1 MPAKQRPIK
10 GKLLMGTYKALTAT
24 ALLDTHPEGNLLT
37 IPDMANQLLTFYR
50 GNNPRLIINAINNF
64 RNNQSA
70 TRPFLNHIA
79 LELLR
84 KYINTQDKKEKEDI
98 IGVMRYL
105 KDDIDPNFEISDS
118 DKITLLASAF
128 GSNALEFARLLV
140 KETKIKVE
148 INKGSERQRAAD
160 CICVSLAKD
169 KYPIPERLQLLELF
183 LECKPRITPKN
194 FKLIIGTCDLIIIER
209 YINTGLDIFYFDE
222 SNPEENVLSETTK
235 RLLHPLK
242 LTAEKKHSNE
252 IEKTAALEKLKNEE
266 QKVVKILNY
275 FLGLMEKQKEK
286 SALAQKIKNHALIH
300 AAELGN
306 ANLIEVLL
314 KAGADPLFK
323 NPGPYVADNA
333 LAKSIV
339 CGHFRACH
347 SLLTIF
353 KSLDKTK
360 AEAIQLLKNRALI
373 VAIVTQQPAIV
384 LLLLENGADP
394 NYSDESCQPALNEAI
409 LRLINNDEECSR
421 KIAEIQR
428 QAEGVTSSEAIT
440 SPKAKEANPLKL
452 SGTDAIKN
460 IKTIISYLLN
470 KKYKA
475 DPNLMPNDFLPSLM
489 LATQYGDR
497 SIISE
502 LITAGAKPELSYKGI
517 TILHIAAFFHPE
529 LIPFYAQRVPES
541 TFYIQDNEA
550 SSALNRVVKHGDL
563 SSIEYCFK
571 KHHPKLDI
579 NKPVGVNS
587 KQEPVSALM
596 AASFSNEPE
605 KVRGLLALGADVT
618 QVFQNKDGTHRYTV
632 FDFAPE
638 GEIFK
643 ILLAAKLYKDLNI
656 QTFQNAVLQNTQFDP
671 VIYFVN
677 LVSEFKPYVDKNG
690 ALLLEIS
697 RLPFEYIKAFKV
709 ENTKIMM
716 PQVQLIKTIRN
727 IEYFYNTENRTL
739 TLKEILEPTITA
751 TPEYQI
757 FQKETLNQPFFESA
771 KAIAFDGTNLY
782 QTFLNETKKCSDTL
796 NVCDELCE
804 EAIESITAMEKA
816 VAAALP
822 ALPSVAAATASNTAV
837 GIESDKEKFSRKKI
851 TSFQQALGGYRTAL
865 NEQQKDTQDY
875 YHANQA
881 LLNEVSAV
889 NELVDLDLDKF
900 KVAEEIVRI
909 LQGKLKAVEELFRKI
924 AQLQTEIR
932 KDHTEV
938 ESLRGR
944 HERHAAKVSTKTQLG
959 KEKENNAQ
967 KLLEQKLKEE
977 QLALKAEAERNE
989 KIRAEILAKKA
1000 VWRQEQEKLKKER
1013 EASFDRVDTARKEAQ
1028 TQTQNMRKGLD
1039 DMQNVLLLSKPLRKE
1054 KEDTKPKTASNLT
1067 LAEHFPLT
1075 LQAGVGDELEQLS
1088 SALKVLNV
1096 EPIEHSKENNEMVT
1110 VEIEFVRRTLLGL
1123 LARIMEHFVQRGLSP
1138 GLKVNIAEHFR
1149 NLVFHGNFF
1158 PEVSDKNTLEA
1169 IRWNS
1174 QIKDMANRLLNFLSS
1189 KTPLKT
1195 QSWNEVSLAIGSPLF
1210 NQMVAAEVKEK
1221 AEKAFYET
1229 SIKKEKELLAKF
1241 DRYETN
1247 GGLYTHLVEAP
1258 IILQH
1263 SFGFTYGILGACVAG
1278 LKRCAI
1284 SSYRKHKAE
1293 YDGYREKGK
1302 NYRHVKKVVQQDTGN
1317 QMQTNNAT
1325 VTATDQEKV
1334 SITNSAKKKA
1344 VNFKKFK

>member
-1 MPAKQRPIK
+1 MPARQKIK
-10 GKLLMGTYKALTAT
+10 VVMGANNKSMTA
-24 ALLDTHPEGNLLT
+24 AAMLDTHSEGHVMT
-37 IPDMANQLLTFYR
+37 MPDMASQLLDYYR
-50 GNNPRLIINAINNF
+50 QNKPKLIIQSIGKL
-64 RNNQSA
+64 RNNQNA
-70 TRPFLNHIA
+70 TNPFLNLIA

-84 KYINTQDKKEKEDI
+84 KYTNTQDKKEKEDI
-98 IGVMRYL
+98 IGVLRYL
-105 KDDIDPNFEISDS
+105 KDDIDPNYEIGDS
-118 DKITLLASAF
+118 EKITLLASAF

-169 KYPIPERLQLLELF
+169 KYPMPERLQLLELF

-194 FKLIIGTCDLIIIER
+194 FRLIIGNCDLIIIER

-222 SNPEENVLSETTK
+222 SNPEENVLSESIK

-242 LTAEKKHSNE
+242 LIAEKKHSNE

-266 QKVVKILNY
+266 QKVIKILNY

-286 SALAQKIKNHALIH
+286 SALAQKIKNHAFIE
-300 AAELGN
+300 AAALGN
-306 ANLIEVLL
+306 ANFLEILF
-314 KAGADPLFK
+314 KAGADPLFR
-323 NPGPYVADNA
+323 NPVARDGVDNA
-333 LAKSIV
+333 LAMSIV
-339 CGHFRACH
+339 CGQFRACH

-373 VAIVTQQPAIV
+373 VAVVTHQPAMV
-384 LLLLENGADP
+384 LLLLENGANP
-394 NYSDESCQPALNEAI
+394 NYFDESLQPALNEAI
-409 LRLINNDEECSR
+409 LQLIMYDEECSR
-421 KIAEIQR
+421 KRAEIQR
-428 QAEGVTSSEAIT
+428 QAAGVTSSEVIT
-440 SPKAKEANPLKL
+440 SPKTKEANPLNL
-452 SGTDAIKN
+452 SVAEAIKN
-460 IKTIISYLLN
+460 TKAIITHLLN
-470 KKYKA
+470 KKYNA
-475 DPNLMPNDFLPSLM
+475 DPNLRPNNFLPSLM
-489 LATQYGDR
+489 LATEFGDR
-497 SIISE
+497 GIISE
-502 LITAGAKPELSYKGI
+502 LITAGAKPDLPSQGF
-517 TILHIAAFFHPE
+517 TILHLAAFFHPE
-529 LIPFYAQRVPES
+529 LIPFCAKIVPDS
-541 TFYIQDNEA
+541 TFYIQNNGVF
-550 SSALNRVVKHGDL
+550 SALYLVIRNCDL
-563 SSIEYCFK
+563 STIRYCFTE
-571 KHHPKLDI
+571 HPKLDI
-579 NKPVGVNS
+579 NKSVVLNS
-587 KQEPVSALM
+587 AEDPLSALM
-596 AASFSNEPE
+596 VGVLSNKPE
-605 KVRGLLALGADVT
+605 KVRLLLALGADVT

-632 FDFAPE
+632 FNFAPE

-656 QTFQNAVLQNTQFDP
+656 QAPQNAATQNTQFDP
-671 VIYFVN
+671 VTNFVN
-677 LVSEFKPYVDKNG
+677 HVSEFKPYVDVNG

-716 PQVQLIKTIRN
+716 PQVQLIKTIKN
-727 IEYFYNTENRTL
+727 IECFYNTENRTL

-889 NELVDLDLDKF
+889 TELVDLDLDKF

-932 KDHTEV
+932 KDHTKI

-944 HERHAAKVSTKTQLG
+944 HERHAAKVSTKAQLG

-989 KIRAEILAKKA
+989 KIRAEILTKKA

-1028 TQTQNMRKGLD
+1028 AQTQNMRKGLD

-1174 QIKDMANRLLNFLSS
+1174 QIKEMATRLLNFLSS

-1195 QSWNEVSLAIGSPLF
+1195 QTWDEVSRAIGSPLF
-1210 NQMVAAEVKEK
+1210 NQMVSTEVKEK
-1221 AEKAFYET
+1221 AEKAFYEAV
-1229 SIKKEKELLAKF
+1229 IKKEKELLAKF
-1241 DRYETN
+1241 ERYEAN

-1258 IILQH
+1258 IILQN
-1263 SFGFTYGILGACVAG
+1263 SFGFTYGILGASVAG

-1284 SSYRKHKAE
+1284 GSYNKHKIE